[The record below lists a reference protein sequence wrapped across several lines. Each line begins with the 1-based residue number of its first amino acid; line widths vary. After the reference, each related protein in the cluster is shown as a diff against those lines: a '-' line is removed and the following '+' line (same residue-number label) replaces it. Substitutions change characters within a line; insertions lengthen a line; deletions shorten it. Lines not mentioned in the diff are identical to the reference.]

1 MSFRDEMRK
10 RAGDILFGVGKGT
23 TEPLIDQLQKVEEG
37 APEVEEGAPE
47 VEEVAP
53 EVKGALEARPPPK
66 PRRGVAFVT
75 S

>member
-37 APEVEEGAPE
+37 APEVEE
-47 VEEVAP
+47 VAP